1 MERITWIKGA
11 PFWQYFG
18 NWNSNITSFGSDLQ
32 LYPSCWEVE
41 RRAETQSAFSHIMAN
56 HMSQNFENF
65 PQEMQNGEKKRIF
78 FFSLEKLSLRSPLE
92 SWNEYDGLK
101 NISYIDKQ
109 INFSC
114 QWRKEALS
122 EKQDTSNAKLK
133 FKNNKIYHNLYAS
146 HFICYIKKYQDSEFH
161 TYLSPG

>member
-1 MERITWIKGA
+1 MDLICSFNPVAERWKEELKHKVHSLTLWLITCLKILK
-11 PFWQYFG
+11 
-18 NWNSNITSFGSDLQ
+18 I
-32 LYPSCWEVE
+32 
-41 RRAETQSAFSHIMAN
+41 SHRKCKM
-56 HMSQNFENF
+56 
-65 PQEMQNGEKKRIF
+65 GKKKRFF